1 MTEVVMTPTQT
12 KSSFGNAIAVA
23 LFCIG
28 VYFGLVVTLADLYLH
43 ADLSL
48 GLPLAVRTLVAVI
61 GGLIGAIIFLAGD
74 DLSGSTSNIKLLVTI
89 AVAFLVLG
97 TYFGL
102 FVAPPEQFMGEVQ
115 RIMYVH
121 VPTAWNALLAMTF
134 AFACAIFYL
143 FNGDWKWDALMEG
156 SIEVGVILAFL
167 LCCQGAIWAKPTWGV
182 WWDWDPRLTTTAVL
196 LFAFLGILAL
206 RKFVEDPVKRGV
218 WSSVATIIAY
228 VDVPIVYFSVRWWN
242 SLHQL
247 QSNPNTV
254 SKPFWIPLRAN
265 AFGIL
270 FLMTAFILLRA
281 RVSKLRLEHEL
292 APPPLM
298 EAELGEAV

>member
-1 MTEVVMTPTQT
+1 LSDPLFENTASESRPT
-12 KSSFGNAIAVA
+12 VA
-23 LFCIG
+23 F
-28 VYFGLVVTLADLYLH
+28 
-43 ADLSL
+43 S
-48 GLPLAVRTLVAVI
+48 LVAV
-61 GGLIGAIIFLAGD
+61 GLAAMLY
-74 DLSGSTSNIKLLVTI
+74 GSYV
-89 AVAFLVLG
+89 
-97 TYFGL
+97 GL
-102 FVAPPEQFMGEVQ
+102 FVAPPEKFMGEVY
-115 RIMYVH
+115 RILFVH
-121 VPTAWNALLAMTF
+121 VPTAWNALIALTF
-134 AFACAIFYL
+134 AFASALMFL
-143 FNGDWKWDALMEG
+143 FKGDWRWDARLEAG
-156 SIEVGVILAFL
+156 IGFGVVLSFL

-206 RKFVEDPVKRGV
+206 RKFVDDPVKRGT

-270 FLMTAFILLRA
+270 FLMTAMILLRA
-281 RVSKLRLEHEL
+281 RVAKRRLENEL
-292 APPPLM
+292 APPPALL